1 MRESWFNIFV
11 SFSNHQIAT
20 RESSRHRRVARDETE
35 RHKNRRSAFRT
46 VTMAGESKKRKASVL
61 EKTLNKYRHGQKAA
75 SKIMTAAARDRA
87 ALDARSDA
95 QYERMKRA
103 AEKQKAE
110 QEAALAAMEVP
121 IEPPKVVATNIL
133 AKQKHAIDT
142 LFTQRRPMSNDELR
156 VFLGYDCNVGPL
168 FEALRA
174 HEKVNYDDETGLFTY
189 KAKHDVLCKEDIL
202 ELVNNT
208 PDGLAIEDVTDAY
221 VKAKDDALALGET
234 DDAVILL
241 TNTETKKKVLFRKQ
255 PEYEVPLNEEFIG
268 AFLDVEIPE
277 HDVDF
282 DKALRREG
290 IEPTPRPVYDLGPQ
304 PELKK
309 EKKKRKVNFERMNVT
324 NVHMPELFKAAQ
336 VDRLDG

>member
-1 MRESWFNIFV
+1 
-11 SFSNHQIAT
+11 
-20 RESSRHRRVARDETE
+20 
-35 RHKNRRSAFRT
+35 
-46 VTMAGESKKRKASVL
+46 MAGGSKRKASVL

-110 QEAALAAMEVP
+110 EAAALAALQQSAPV
-121 IEPPKVVATNIL
+121 EPVKVVATNLL

-142 LFTQRRPMSNDELR
+142 LFSQRRPMTNDDLR
-156 VFLGYDCNVGPL
+156 VFLGFDCNVGPL
-168 FEALRA
+168 FESLKA
-174 HEKVNYDDETGLFTY
+174 HEKVEYDEKTELFRY
-189 KAKHDVLCKEDIL
+189 KAKHDVLCKQDVL
-202 ELVNNT
+202 ELVNSM
-208 PDGLAIEDVTDAY
+208 PDGLGVDEILDSY
-221 VKAKDDALALGET
+221 VKAKEDALALAEQ
-234 DDAVILL
+234 DDALILL

-255 PEYEVPLNEEFIG
+255 PEYEVELNEEFVG
-268 AFLDVEIPE
+268 DFHDVEIPQ

-290 IEPTPRPVYDLGPQ
+290 IEPTPRPVYDLGPA
-304 PELKK
+304 PEV
-309 EKKKRKVNFERMNVT
+309 EKKKKKRAVNFERMNVT
-324 NVHMPELFKAAQ
+324 NAHMPELFKAEQ